1 MRKQTIIFALIATV
15 AGATGIVAAAP
26 RDQKQ
31 SDAPPPRD
39 TDDVHVTVSAGRG
52 RLGFVALEISPELR
66 KHLGAPADRGVLVDK
81 VRPDSPAA
89 RAGLRVGDVI
99 LEVDAQAARSAS
111 DIIHAIS
118 DRKKGETIPIFV
130 ARGKDRVTLQA
141 TLDDEPG
148 PRLQGSGDLDDQ
160 SWERFGPGEAPF
172 GMKQLFED
180 RNLRRALEDVRKRL
194 DQLEHRLDAVDHR
207 GSTTKP
213 TGPTAPNT

>member
-31 SDAPPPRD
+31 SDTAAPRD

-111 DIIHAIS
+111 DIIGAIS
-118 DRKKGETIPIFV
+118 DRKKGETVPIFV

-141 TLDDEPG
+141 TLDEDPG
-148 PRLQGSGDLDDQ
+148 RRLQGSGDFDEQ
-160 SWERFGPGEAPF
+160 GWERFGSEGPF

-180 RNLRRALEDVRKRL
+180 GNLRRALEDARKRL
-194 DQLEHRLDAVDHR
+194 DQLEHRLDALDHR
-207 GSTTKP
+207 GAATKP
-213 TGPTAPNT
+213 TTPPNT

>member
-1 MRKQTIIFALIATV
+1 MRKQPIIFALIAAV

-31 SDAPPPRD
+31 SDTAPPRD

-81 VRPDSPAA
+81 VRPDSPSA

-118 DRKKGETIPIFV
+118 DRKKGETVPISV
-130 ARGKDRVTLQA
+130 VRGKDRVTLQA
-141 TLDDEPG
+141 TLDDNPG
-148 PRLQGSGDLDDQ
+148 PRLQGSGDFDE
-160 SWERFGPGEAPF
+160 SWEQFGPGEAPF

-180 RNLRRALEDVRKRL
+180 GNLRRALEDVRKRL
-194 DQLEHRLDAVDHR
+194 DQFEHRLDALDHH

-213 TGPTAPNT
+213 TAPTPPNT